1 MTAFRVLV
9 LFVFSMFMG
18 CDNNF
23 DYVIHGQG
31 EKEYIVTEPDAEI
44 WIQSFRQLSPIVTGK
59 QTILTL

>member
-44 WIQSFRQLSPIVTGK
+44 WIQSFRQPAL
-59 QTILTL
+59 